1 MKKMFAAGLLA
12 LMGFLVL
19 TGCASTDHEGTTPD
33 AVSQA
38 TPKGEG
44 WKIELSG
51 VRNDEVWESNLNS
64 WIQQNPEL
72 LVPLEYEKKG
82 ELHSY
87 QGFPLKEIIAMVDDA
102 DGSMPAS
109 FRTEK
114 WTAGYE
120 LTLTAGDGYAQTLMT
135 SDFNPG
141 DLYLGISQDGSPM
154 APTLIGD
161 ISGQYWVRD
170 LASISLG
177 LQPVSLETN
186 DFELLL
192 SIGSEN
198 ASFTISEMEN
208 HPYYLE
214 DRGNYTNSYGN
225 NFQYTWGGVKLVDL
239 INDYTTLTEDM
250 TITIQAMD
258 GYEMDYSGSQLLD
271 QENGTWI
278 LAFKENG
285 EYMPEDPGYIRLV
298 KVGPENPEITGHVSA
313 RMVKKIM
320 ISQESF
326 TDFAITMDGPGGKE
340 VFDRQTLQS
349 GVSTHKSVV
358 SYYDRKSESSVEYMG
373 LPLFEMF
380 SRYDG
385 VNQVTLEAEDGFSIT
400 LDASEVIGNQDV
412 ILAMY
417 YGDGSELS
425 DRERPLVLVWDQN
438 AALVPD
444 GIKAVRNISK
454 LIVE

>member
-1 MKKMFAAGLLA
+1 MNKKFTGLLLA
-12 LMGFLVL
+12 VMGLLVL
-19 TGCASTDHEGTTPD
+19 TSCVSADQEGAAD

-38 TPKGEG
+38 TPKGDG

-51 VRNDEVWESNLNS
+51 VRSDEVWESNLKS
-64 WIQQNPEL
+64 WIAQNPEL
-72 LVPLEYEKKG
+72 LVELEYEKKD

-87 QGFPLKEIIAMVDDA
+87 EGVPLKEIIAMVDDA

-109 FRTEK
+109 FRAEK
-114 WTAGYE
+114 WTEGYE
-120 LTLTAGDGYAQTLMT
+120 LTLTAGDGYAQTMVS
-135 SDFNPG
+135 SDFDPD

-154 APTLIGD
+154 PPTLIGD

-192 SIGSEN
+192 DIDSKN

-208 HPYYLE
+208 HPYYME
-214 DRGNYTNSYGN
+214 DKGNYTNSYGN

-239 INDYTTLTEDM
+239 INDYTTLTDEM
-250 TITIQAMD
+250 TVTIQAMD

-271 QENGTWI
+271 QEDGTWI

-298 KVGPENPEITGHVSA
+298 KVGPKNPEITGHVSA
-313 RMVKKIM
+313 RMVKKI
-320 ISQESF
+320 IIREESF
-326 TDFAITMDGPGGKE
+326 SDFQITLDGPAGME
-340 VFDRQTLQS
+340 VFDRQTMQS

-358 SYYDRKSESSVEYMG
+358 SYFDKKSESSIEYMG
-373 LPLFEMF
+373 LPLYEMF

-385 VNQVTLEAEDGFSIT
+385 IEEVTLKAEDGFAIT
-400 LDASEVIGNQDV
+400 LAASEVIGNQDV

-425 DRERPLVLVWDQN
+425 DKEKPLVIVWDQN
-438 AALVPD
+438 APVVPE
-444 GIKAVRNISK
+444 GIKAVRKISK
-454 LIVE
+454 LIIR